1 LQSLAQDN
9 DESEASQEE
18 EEDEE
23 GRNTKDVEVKLS
35 NLVWM
40 HWCKTTA
47 LLVVLKESQLRTT
60 MLDRNLWQIP
70 TCDVL
75 RKKVAD
81 LPDMGICEHQREK
94 PTMQQDGVQ

>member
-1 LQSLAQDN
+1 MAQDN

-23 GRNTKDVEVKLS
+23 RRNTKDVEVKLS

-47 LLVVLKESQLRTT
+47 LLVVLKESQLRTN

-75 RKKVAD
+75 RKVAD
-81 LPDMGICEHQREK
+81 PDMGICEHQREK